1 MLITLQEEEGSNQM
15 ADSSLRGNPSSTLDD
30 VDLKILRIIAVDA
43 RRSAR
48 SISRE
53 IGMSPGAVTER
64 ITKLEQSGIVR
75 GYRAEISPEALGYDL
90 QVLIGLQ
97 VEQGEPLDETIERLL
112 SIPEITSVM
121 IVTGRWDLVL
131 QIQAAGHKHL
141 QSLLLDQIW
150 QIQGFRHS
158 ETMLS
163 LGRYEQPAHIVNPLG
178 FEDEDSGPS
187 S

>member
-1 MLITLQEEEGSNQM
+1 M
-15 ADSSLRGNPSSTLDD
+15 ADSSPRRSQVPALDD

-64 ITKLEQSGIVR
+64 ITKLEQGGIVR
-75 GYRAEISPEALGYDL
+75 GYRAEISHEALGYDL
-90 QVLIGLQ
+90 LVLVGLQ
-97 VEQGEPLDETIERLL
+97 VEQGAPLEETIERLL
-112 SIPEITSVM
+112 SIPEIMSVS

-141 QSLLLDQIW
+141 QSLLLNQIW
-150 QIQGFRHS
+150 KIPGFRHS

-163 LGRYEQPAHIVNPLG
+163 LGRYEQPARIISYL
-178 FEDEDSGPS
+178 PS
-187 S
+187 EELEAEPPF

>member
-150 QIQGFRHS
+150 QEDAVQDFMASNRRAYPRAKSQGV
-158 ETMLS
+158 
-163 LGRYEQPAHIVNPLG
+163 I
-178 FEDEDSGPS
+178 
-187 S
+187 